1 MEKNNELLDKI
12 LSLQADNKIA
22 FMTIDGLQGG
32 PIEEF
37 VNQPLEGQLYD
48 VNRDRATLYSMA
60 NENKNKRWINDLA
73 LVYLYEYA
81 NELIEKQRQEIV
93 NLKGELRVKSR
104 ELDEAKQQLLGI
116 NKEKETYKIVPEIKA
131 EVTSEV
137 KSQPQIETTAHKQS
151 IFQPVMGTISI

>member
-1 MEKNNELLDKI
+1 MEKNNELLDKV

-32 PIEEF
+32 PIEDF
-37 VNQPLEGQLYD
+37 VKQPIEGQLYD

-73 LVYLYEYA
+73 LVYMYEYA
-81 NELIEKQRQEIV
+81 NETIEEQRRHITNLECELDLTRKEIEKLKHHIVEITEKNEQPISTKVEEQPV
-93 NLKGELRVKSR
+93 NKTNDVNTLTS
-104 ELDEAKQQLLGI
+104 
-116 NKEKETYKIVPEIKA
+116 NK
-131 EVTSEV
+131 
-137 KSQPQIETTAHKQS
+137 HQS

>member
-1 MEKNNELLDKI
+1 MEKNNELLDKV

-32 PIEEF
+32 PIEDF
-37 VNQPLEGQLYD
+37 VKQPIEGQLYD

-73 LVYLYEYA
+73 LVYMYEYA
-81 NELIEKQRQEIV
+81 NATIEEQHRHITNLECELDLTRKEIEKLKHHIVEITEKNEQPIISTKVEEQPV
-93 NLKGELRVKSR
+93 NKTNDVNTLT
-104 ELDEAKQQLLGI
+104 
-116 NKEKETYKIVPEIKA
+116 NN
-131 EVTSEV
+131 
-137 KSQPQIETTAHKQS
+137 KQS

>member
-32 PIEEF
+32 PIEDF

-73 LVYLYEYA
+73 LVYMYEYA
-81 NELIEKQRQEIV
+81 NATIEEQRRYITNLECELDLTRKEIEKLKHHIVEITEKNEQPIITAKVEEQPV
-93 NLKGELRVKSR
+93 NTTNDV
-104 ELDEAKQQLLGI
+104 
-116 NKEKETYKIVPEIKA
+116 NN
-131 EVTSEV
+131 VTST
-137 KSQPQIETTAHKQS
+137 KHQS

>member
-1 MEKNNELLDKI
+1 MEKNNELLDKV

-37 VNQPLEGQLYD
+37 VKQPVEGQLYD

-73 LVYLYEYA
+73 LVYMYEYA
-81 NELIEKQRQEIV
+81 NATIEEQRRYITNLECELDLTRKEIEKLKHHIVEISEKNEQPIISTKVEEQPV
-93 NLKGELRVKSR
+93 NKTNDVNTLTS
-104 ELDEAKQQLLGI
+104 
-116 NKEKETYKIVPEIKA
+116 NK
-131 EVTSEV
+131 
-137 KSQPQIETTAHKQS
+137 HQS

>member
-1 MEKNNELLDKI
+1 MEKNNELLDKV

-32 PIEEF
+32 PIEDF
-37 VNQPLEGQLYD
+37 VKQPIEGQLYD

-73 LVYLYEYA
+73 LVYMYEYA
-81 NELIEKQRQEIV
+81 NETIEEQRRHITNLECELDLTRKEIEKLKHYIVEITEKNEQPISTKVEEQHV
-93 NLKGELRVKSR
+93 NKTTDVNTLTS
-104 ELDEAKQQLLGI
+104 
-116 NKEKETYKIVPEIKA
+116 NK
-131 EVTSEV
+131 
-137 KSQPQIETTAHKQS
+137 HQS